1 MKKLSDEQVK
11 YLKLFIPEGWYK
23 AFGEQLIQELDDI
36 IYSENIKDF
45 EITDVKEKWL
55 ELRIYVYPYNEKVE
69 QVIDKYTNLSHKYCL
84 ACGELRPCA
93 NHPYY

>member
-1 MKKLSDEQVK
+1 MKKLSDEQVN
-11 YLKLFIPEGWYK
+11 YLKTFIPQGWYK
-23 AFGEQLIQELDDI
+23 VFGEQLIQELDDVV
-36 IYSENIKDF
+36 YSENIEDF

-69 QVIDKYTNLSHKYCL
+69 QVIDKYINLSHKYYL